1 MKEAVV
7 VTHPANEPTFLP
19 LTVASAGTA
28 ARSLVDPPVRASA
41 RVVQR
46 KAEAANMA
54 AADCWTALLAGC
66 DTPGRRALPGR
77 LRELSEATSVYA
89 GTEWWFG
96 QGSNHRRRV
105 AGAQVRIEE
114 AVRSGDGAQF
124 AEAFI
129 GYDQAVA
136 TAVVRIQSRLGSPAL

>member
-1 MKEAVV
+1 MA
-7 VTHPANEPTFLP
+7 HPTTESAFLP
-19 LTVASAGTA
+19 LTLASAGTA

-41 RVVQR
+41 RVVER
-46 KAEAANMA
+46 KAEAANTA

-66 DTPGRRALPGR
+66 DTPGRRALPAR
-77 LRELSEATSVYA
+77 LRELSEATSIYA
-89 GTEWWFG
+89 GTAWWFG
-96 QGSNHRRRV
+96 DGSNHRRRV

-114 AVRSGDGAQF
+114 AVRSGDGEQF

-136 TAVVRIQSRLGSPAL
+136 TAVVRIQNRLGSPAL